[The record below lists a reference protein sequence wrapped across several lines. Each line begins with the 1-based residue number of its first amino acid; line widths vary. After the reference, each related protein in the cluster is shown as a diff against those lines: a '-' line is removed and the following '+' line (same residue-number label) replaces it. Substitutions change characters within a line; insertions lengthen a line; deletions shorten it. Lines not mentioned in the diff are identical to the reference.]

1 MQRKRINWT
10 LSTEEGGESAR
21 PRGVRA
27 LTIADIG
34 VVFQPIV
41 EIATGATFA
50 YEALVRCRVP
60 EYAAPPVLLE
70 HAVAEGACG
79 KLGRMIRDVAF
90 GTCGDVALFV
100 NLHPD
105 ELTARWLVRPD
116 DPVGFHSRSVYLEI
130 TESAM
135 LSHFELCRD
144 VVTELSQRTGARLV
158 VDDFGAG
165 YSNLERIVELEPS
178 VVKLDLALTR
188 DIHLKGRKQIVVRH
202 LVNLCTEL
210 RASVVAEGVETLDEL
225 KCVRDLGVTYAQGH
239 LLARPASPP
248 PIASWPLDA
257 KPRRPGPPPRP
268 KRKEVARDYDPS
280 TDLPAVRQSARP
292 TKPSPAKE
300 SSPASS
306 RPGKPTSSRPAKP
319 TSARPGKPTSA
330 RPGKPAS
337 TRPRSPSSGSSSN
350 G

>member
-10 LSTEEGGESAR
+10 LSTEEGGESA
-21 PRGVRA
+21 PARGVRA
-27 LTIADIG
+27 LTVADIG

-41 EIATGATFA
+41 EIATGSTFA

-116 DPVGFHSRSVYLEI
+116 DPIGFHSRAVYLEI

-144 VVTELSQRTGARLV
+144 VVAELSQRTGARLV

-188 DIHLKGRKQIVVRH
+188 DIHFKSRKQVVVRH

-225 KCVRDLGVTYAQGH
+225 KCVRDLGVTYAQGY
-239 LLARPASPP
+239 LLAHPASPP
-248 PIASWPLDA
+248 PVASWPLDSKRLVA
-257 KPRRPGPPPRP
+257 TEDARPRRPGPPPLP
-268 KRKEVARDYDPS
+268 KRKEVAQDEPPS
-280 TDLPAVRQSARP
+280 TDLPALSQSARP
-292 TKPSPAKE
+292 TKPAPAKQSKPT
-300 SSPASS
+300 SSRPGKPASS
-306 RPGKPTSSRPAKP
+306 RPGKV
-319 TSARPGKPTSA
+319 
-330 RPGKPAS
+330 AS
-337 TRPRSPSSGSSSN
+337 TRPRSPSSGSSKGSAR
-350 G
+350 

>member
-10 LSTEEGGESAR
+10 LSTEEGGESVRA
-21 PRGVRA
+21 RGVRV
-27 LTIADIG
+27 LTVADIG

-41 EIATGATFA
+41 EIATGSTFA

-90 GTCGDVALFV
+90 GTCGDIALFV

-116 DPVGFHSRSVYLEI
+116 DPLGFHSRPVYLEI

-188 DIHLKGRKQIVVRH
+188 DIHLKSRKQVVVRH

-225 KCVRDLGVTYAQGH
+225 KCVRDLGVTYAQGY

-248 PIASWPLDA
+248 PVASWPLDSKRLVHA
-257 KPRRPGPPPRP
+257 EDARPRRPVPPPLP
-268 KRKEVARDYDPS
+268 KRKEVAHDETLD
-280 TDLPAVRQSARP
+280 TDLPAVRQSAP
-292 TKPSPAKE
+292 PAKPSLAKQ
-300 SSPASS
+300 SKPPSS
-306 RPGKPTSSRPAKP
+306 RPGKPPSS
-319 TSARPGKPTSA
+319 

-337 TRPRSPSSGSSSN
+337 TRPRSPSSGSSK